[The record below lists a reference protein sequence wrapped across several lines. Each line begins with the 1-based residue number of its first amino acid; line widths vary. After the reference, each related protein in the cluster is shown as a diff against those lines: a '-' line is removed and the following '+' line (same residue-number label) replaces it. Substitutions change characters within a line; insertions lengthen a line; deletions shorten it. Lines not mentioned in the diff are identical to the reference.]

1 MLLEGSVQGTLRK
14 NLIIAPFVE
23 PLKMLLWES
32 LTDKIYQYLEQ
43 FT

>member
-1 MLLEGSVQGTLRK
+1 MESYAQVALQKE
-14 NLIIAPFVE
+14 LIIASFVE

-32 LTDKIYQYLEQ
+32 ITDKIYQYLEQ